1 MKSIVTGYKGFIGSA
16 LWSSL
21 SPDDDE
27 AGLENIQQAP
37 DNWFEGIDIVYHL
50 AAHNP
55 SVMALQDGPLESAN
69 DYVNTLILLDKMRR
83 NDVPKIVF
91 TSSSTVYGKAF
102 GPAHESSPLNPI
114 SIYGTMKAAIE
125 QLIKGFCIS
134 YGMQYVILRLANIVG
149 SGAKRGII
157 PDLITR
163 LLGRQD
169 RLAIIGDGTQTKSYL
184 YIDDCVEMIKAAA
197 TDPIGNV
204 IYNIG
209 NIDDISVNEIVNI
222 ICKVMDL
229 NPTRVHKNNWAGD
242 VEHIFMDTTKLGYVP
257 KYDSAQA
264 VERTVCGI
272 LEKNEKMPA

>member
-1 MKSIVTGYKGFIGSA
+1 VRPIVTGWKGFIGKA
-16 LWSSL
+16 LFDSL
-21 SPDDDE
+21 VNYDPT
-27 AGLENIQQAP
+27 GLENIQQTD
-37 DNWFEGIDIVYHL
+37 DNWFEGRDIVYHL

-55 SVMALQDGPLESAN
+55 TVFDLQEKPLESAN

-83 NDVPKIVF
+83 NDVRKIVF
-91 TSSSTVYGKAF
+91 TSSSTVYGRAF

-125 QLIKGFCIS
+125 QLIMGFCKS
-134 YGMQYVILRLANIVG
+134 YGMHYIILRLANIVG
-149 SGAKRGII
+149 PGAKRGII

-163 LLGRQD
+163 LLGRSD
-169 RLAIIGDGTQTKSYL
+169 RLAIIGDGTQTKSYV
-184 YIDDCVEMIKAAA
+184 YIDDCVEMIKEAA
-197 TDPIGNV
+197 TDPLGNT

-222 ICKVMDL
+222 VCKVMDV
-229 NPTRVHKNNWAGD
+229 NPTRIHKKNWKGD
-242 VEHIFMDTTKLGYVP
+242 VEHIYMDIKKLGHTP